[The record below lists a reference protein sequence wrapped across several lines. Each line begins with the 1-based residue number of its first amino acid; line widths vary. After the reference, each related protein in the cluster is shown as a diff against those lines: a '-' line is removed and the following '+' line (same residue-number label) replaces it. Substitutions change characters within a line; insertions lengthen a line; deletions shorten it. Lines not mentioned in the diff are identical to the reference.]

1 MALGCHQNSGKESFM
16 KLPILVTCFVMFASQ
31 AFAQTPQRGSQPP
44 SSAEKV
50 MTQLAGT
57 WRMVGTQQRMSDGT
71 TRPDPDL
78 GPNPIGYLMFDAV
91 AGQMCTVV
99 NNGDRTKWKDAGH
112 PTDAEAQ
119 GIWNHT
125 VSYCGSWSVDLTA
138 HALVYRIEAN
148 SSPNILGTERRRAF
162 TLVGDRLILRP
173 TPLPPGVT
181 EWTVEWRRPRG
192 PSDPPK

>member
-1 MALGCHQNSGKESFM
+1 M
-16 KLPILVTCFVMFASQ
+16 KLPILVACLFVVANR
-31 AFAQTPQRGSQPP
+31 ALAQTLKRSSPAP
-44 SSAEKV
+44 SSVEKV
-50 MTQLAGT
+50 MTQFAGT
-57 WRMVGTQQRMSDGT
+57 WRMVRTQQRMSDGT
-71 TRPDPDL
+71 IRADPDI

-99 NNGDRTKWKDAGH
+99 NNGDRMKWKDAGH

-138 HALVYRIEAN
+138 HALVYQIEAN
-148 SSPNILGTERRRAF
+148 TSPNILGTERRRAF
-162 TLVGDRLILRP
+162 TLVGDRLILHP

-181 EWTVEWRRPRG
+181 EWIVEWRRAPRL
-192 PSDPPK
+192 SDPPK